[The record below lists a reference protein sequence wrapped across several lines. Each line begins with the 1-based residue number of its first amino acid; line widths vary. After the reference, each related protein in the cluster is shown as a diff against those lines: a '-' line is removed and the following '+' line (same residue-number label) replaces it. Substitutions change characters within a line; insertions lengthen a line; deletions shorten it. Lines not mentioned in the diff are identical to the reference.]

1 VPIYA
6 GTYLWHLNLAL
17 CGYAV
22 LLGVAVSRFLGSL
35 PSAAVR
41 RFGLIG
47 FCGSLLLLGKVNFD
61 ACLTRG
67 VHRLAYMLNTTE
79 VITHPP
85 VPAERLG
92 QKPLIYIEDRLGLGR
107 WNYGSSY
114 LFSFAYLNLEIEQV
128 TVPPLAQMPGELI
141 GNWFQRKNAFFFRY
155 DDQFKWRDATAEF
168 ASHTIGRLTQY
179 TNELFAKGRG
189 KEVPAIL
196 APVMDRL
203 ANDGIARYHYALGL
217 QMQGKTEEALKEYAT
232 AERIMPRFFFIF
244 FNRGRMFADLHR
256 NKEACG
262 DYKRA
267 VSLDGSNVTAAQMV
281 RETCH

>member
-1 VPIYA
+1 
-6 GTYLWHLNLAL
+6 
-17 CGYAV
+17 
-22 LLGVAVSRFLGSL
+22 
-35 PSAAVR
+35 
-41 RFGLIG
+41 
-47 FCGSLLLLGKVNFD
+47 
-61 ACLTRG
+61 
-67 VHRLAYMLNTTE
+67 
-79 VITHPP
+79 
-85 VPAERLG
+85 
-92 QKPLIYIEDRLGLGR
+92 
-107 WNYGSSY
+107 

-256 NKEACG
+256 NKEACA